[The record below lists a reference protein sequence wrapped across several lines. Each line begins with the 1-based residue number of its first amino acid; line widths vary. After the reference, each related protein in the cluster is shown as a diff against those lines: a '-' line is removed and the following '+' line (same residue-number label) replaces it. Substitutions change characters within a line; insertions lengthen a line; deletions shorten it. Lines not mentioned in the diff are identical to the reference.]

1 MPYTVTG
8 AMPYT
13 VRTITPIA
21 LGMLVLVLASWRLVI
36 RLRIGA
42 PPPPEGEPEIATVA
56 AKVAHV
62 APDALLVAL
71 RITGLAAWFLGA
83 EGLAVVHAYGSTALL
98 WLLGAH
104 VLAVVV
110 HQIRWKTDLLRRMA

>member
-1 MPYTVTG
+1 
-8 AMPYT
+8 MPYT

-36 RLRIGA
+36 WLRIGA

-71 RITGLAAWFLGA
+71 PITGLAAWFLGA